1 MVGFIGWL
9 LVGWLLVVLRNQLKK
24 EVDSETKGKKRNP
37 RKDNLPARIVEFPND
52 PANVETKAGR
62 VTMNSANVQDAT
74 RKGGLAVIHGSELVG
89 EPDKDNARAF
99 DKLPV

>member
-1 MVGFIGWL
+1 
-9 LVGWLLVVLRNQLKK
+9 LKK
-24 EVDSETKGKKRNP
+24 AIDPESKEKKR
-37 RKDNLPARIVEFPND
+37 KTGKHDFPARVGEFTED
-52 PANVETKAGR
+52 PANVERNPRGIPSD
-62 VTMNSANVQDAT
+62 SASMQDAT